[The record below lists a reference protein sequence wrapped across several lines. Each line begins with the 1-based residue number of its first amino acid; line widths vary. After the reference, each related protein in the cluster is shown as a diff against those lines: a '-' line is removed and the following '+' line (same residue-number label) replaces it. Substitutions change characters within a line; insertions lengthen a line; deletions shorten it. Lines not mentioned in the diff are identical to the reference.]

1 MYKRQVLESADLS
14 EREYVLEG
22 YLSPNTYEVFTTSTE
37 DMIITKL
44 LDQFG
49 KVFNET
55 YQARAAELG
64 MTTDEV
70 VTLASI
76 IEKEA
81 KTKDFSKVSAVFHNL
96 SLIHI

>member
-1 MYKRQVLESADLS
+1 
-14 EREYVLEG
+14 
-22 YLSPNTYEVFTTSTE
+22 
-37 DMIITKL
+37 MIITKL

-81 KTKDFSKVSAVFHNL
+81 KTKDFSKVSAVFHNRL
-96 SLIHI
+96 KEDIALGSCATHQYFMHERKLVWSKDELAIDSPL